1 MDGSFDY
8 KGVKIRFQI
17 TDNVNS
23 GLYIVNGIEKISRYI
38 TFYDECGN
46 NIGVKSIYGNVE
58 EMQNITVQQ
67 ALLWYEEMFKG

>member
-8 KGVKIRFQI
+8 KGIKIRFRI

-23 GLYIVNGIEKISRYI
+23 GVCIVNGIEKMSRYI

-46 NIGVKSIYGNVE
+46 SIGVKSIYGNVE